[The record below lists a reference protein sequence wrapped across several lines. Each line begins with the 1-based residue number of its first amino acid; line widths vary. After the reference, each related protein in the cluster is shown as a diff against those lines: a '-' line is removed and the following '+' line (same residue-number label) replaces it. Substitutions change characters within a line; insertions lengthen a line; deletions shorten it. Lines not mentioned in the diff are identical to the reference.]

1 MPKEAPLSPWL
12 MIILI
17 GVLLVLTGGFFVI
30 MFAQLASKRQ
40 NGRASTPGAVKPS
53 RGRSTQKR
61 SGGSSYKARAKKSR

>member
-1 MPKEAPLSPWL
+1 VSPFL
-12 MIILI
+12 LLVFV
-17 GVLLVLTGGFFVI
+17 GVLLAVFGGFFVI

-61 SGGSSYKARAKKSR
+61 TGGSSYKSRAKKSR